1 MLTGMLAQNQ
11 NYRQYLK
18 ITPRI
23 ILDLEQA
30 YNVS

>member
-1 MLTGMLAQNQ
+1 MLTGMFAQNQ